1 MTVEDVGLLGSIY
14 LVCISVLLRRLQKN
28 RVNELLKFRLGFLK
42 FENDKGLK
50 GFLVQAILPIFNK
63 SYKILMIVE
72 DVGVL
77 GKIFLVC
84 ISVLLRRLQKN
95 RVNKLLKFR
104 FGFLKFEMT
113 RVLKVP

>member
-50 GFLVQAILPIFNK
+50 GFLVQAIVPIFNK

-77 GKIFLVC
+77 GKISLVC
-84 ISVLLRRLQKN
+84 ISVL
-95 RVNKLLKFR
+95 
-104 FGFLKFEMT
+104 
-113 RVLKVP
+113 

>member
-1 MTVEDVGLLGSIY
+1 MTVEDVGVLGKIS

-72 DVGVL
+72 DVSGL
-77 GKIFLVC
+77 GKIYLIC

-95 RVNKLLKFR
+95 HVNKLLKFR
-104 FGFLKFEMT
+104 LPF
-113 RVLKVP
+113 